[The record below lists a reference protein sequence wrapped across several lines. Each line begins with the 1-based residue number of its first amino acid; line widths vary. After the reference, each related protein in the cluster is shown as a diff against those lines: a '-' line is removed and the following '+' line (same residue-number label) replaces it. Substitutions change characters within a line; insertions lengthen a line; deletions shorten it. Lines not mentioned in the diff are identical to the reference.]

1 MTNDGSGG
9 KCVMALALAAAV
21 TYGARIMEIERRKT
35 DGTPLIIG
43 NDDRDIFSFLA
54 SKDFLSGFRSGLR
67 KDQRLAPQYRHW
79 FDSFLSSS
87 SAPPSKQFGVAAP
100 CLHSCRK

>member
-35 DGTPLIIG
+35 DGTLLIIG
-43 NDDRDIFSFLA
+43 TA
-54 SKDFLSGFRSGLR
+54 
-67 KDQRLAPQYRHW
+67 AA
-79 FDSFLSSS
+79 DS
-87 SAPPSKQFGVAAP
+87 
-100 CLHSCRK
+100 RI